1 MTYMMV
7 MRVMSTLKI
16 LKMRLRYDF
25 CVIRYNG
32 SICIRGVNKTL
43 NLQKRTYGHPE
54 ENGANPPLR
63 LMSPS
68 DDAGDDAKV
77 VVGVLE
83 LCDCGV
89 MPIA

>member
-1 MTYMMV
+1 M
-7 MRVMSTLKI
+7 
-16 LKMRLRYDF
+16 
-25 CVIRYNG
+25 
-32 SICIRGVNKTL
+32 

-89 MPIA
+89 IPMA

>member
-1 MTYMMV
+1 MF
-7 MRVMSTLKI
+7 I
-16 LKMRLRYDF
+16 
-25 CVIRYNG
+25 
-32 SICIRGVNKTL
+32 
-43 NLQKRTYGHPE
+43 NLQICEKHTYGHPE
-54 ENGANPPLR
+54 VNGANPPLR

-89 MPIA
+89 MPMA

>member
-1 MTYMMV
+1 MD
-7 MRVMSTLKI
+7 LI
-16 LKMRLRYDF
+16 H
-25 CVIRYNG
+25 
-32 SICIRGVNKTL
+32 ICISDVYTSL

-89 MPIA
+89 MPMA